1 MTDETRRLHCLE
13 KSATFSAE
21 GETTSLNNVMDKN
34 RICSRGNVFNFSIII
49 IFSLLPGVNCVT
61 NNNQNLTK
69 TQLFLNGKLALLYS
83 VLSPLNAANRILG
96 LCKFKIFWE
105 SMPPWKRGLLIQSVT
120 LFKSAGYFNF
130 YWNPCKLIDFLVQTA
145 QYFFTIHQ
153 QAVIRSWFVQKLD
166 GASLRV
172 TAIYGVAI
180 GSPNT

>member
-83 VLSPLNAANRILG
+83 VLSPLNAANRLLG
-96 LCKFKIFWE
+96 LCKFKIF
-105 SMPPWKRGLLIQSVT
+105 
-120 LFKSAGYFNF
+120 
-130 YWNPCKLIDFLVQTA
+130 
-145 QYFFTIHQ
+145 
-153 QAVIRSWFVQKLD
+153 
-166 GASLRV
+166 
-172 TAIYGVAI
+172 
-180 GSPNT
+180 